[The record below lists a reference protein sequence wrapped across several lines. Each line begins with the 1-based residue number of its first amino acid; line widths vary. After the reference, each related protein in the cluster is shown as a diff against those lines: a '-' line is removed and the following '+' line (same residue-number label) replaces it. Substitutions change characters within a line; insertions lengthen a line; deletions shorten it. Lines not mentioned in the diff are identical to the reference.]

1 MKSPWKTLKEASY
14 LWRTGAPL
22 RAVWMY
28 LRSRRRRNV
37 NALYGKHGAALAE
50 TQAFVRDNSFRQDW
64 FTHNIPYWM
73 EVFERFDLRGRPI
86 DVLEIGSFEGL
97 SACFLL
103 RQLPLARVTCVDTW
117 AGSDEHAGLEG
128 IGAIE
133 SAFDR
138 NVTPWRDRVTKL
150 KGYSFQCF
158 ASLKKEAKYDL
169 IYVDG
174 SHHAD
179 DVMVDALRGFS
190 HLKVGGVMIL
200 DDYLWRYY
208 PRTSEDP
215 AMAINGFL
223 RLIEGR
229 YRLVM
234 VYYQLVLVK
243 TAEPSAWR
251 G

>member
-1 MKSPWKTLKEASY
+1 MKYLFRKLSEAYY
-14 LWRTGAPL
+14 LWRADAPL
-22 RAVWMY
+22 RGVWMY
-28 LRSRRRRNV
+28 LSSRRRRNV
-37 NALYGKHGAALAE
+37 NALHWKHGAALTE
-50 TQAFVRDNSFRQDW
+50 MKAFVRDNAFRQDW
-64 FTHNIPYWM
+64 FTHNIPNWM
-73 EVFERFDLRGRPI
+73 EVFELCGLRDRPI

-103 RQLPLARVTCVDTW
+103 RQLPLARVTCIDTW
-117 AGSDEHAGLEG
+117 AGSDEHASLKQ
-128 IGAIE
+128 IDTIE
-133 SAFDR
+133 SAFDQ

-158 ASLKKEAKYDL
+158 ATLKEADKYDL

-179 DVMVDALRGFS
+179 DVMVDALQGFR

-208 PRTSEDP
+208 PRMSEDP

-243 TAEPSAWR
+243 IAEPSPWR